1 MKEAKPVKAGTKSA
15 LETQHR
21 YGRAHGEA
29 VRVFKPKAGQRY
41 TPETEGGRPL
51 Q

>member
-1 MKEAKPVKAGTKSA
+1 MKEAKPVKAGINLP
-15 LETQHR
+15 LETQR
-21 YGRAHGEA
+21 RCGRAHGEA
-29 VRVFKPKAGQRY
+29 VHVFKPEAGQRY